1 MNKNLSLYFEYIV
14 LFLLCR
20 SWARVA
26 SDKKVINL
34 QPFQPKF
41 KESLYSVQRRKHK
54 VFSVCVL
61 LPLLSSVWACYCFC
75 VLALLALIWLYVHCI
90 MCGN

>member
-54 VFSVCVL
+54 VFSVCV
-61 LPLLSSVWACYCFC
+61 CYFHYWVQCG
-75 VLALLALIWLYVHCI
+75 LATVSAYWHY
-90 MCGN
+90 